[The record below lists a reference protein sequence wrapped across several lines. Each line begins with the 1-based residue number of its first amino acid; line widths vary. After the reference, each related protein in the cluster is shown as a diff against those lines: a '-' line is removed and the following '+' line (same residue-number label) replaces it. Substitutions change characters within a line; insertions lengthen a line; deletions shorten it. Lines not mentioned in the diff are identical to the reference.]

1 MVATVPRL
9 LRLLALLQTQPSR
22 TAAALADQLG
32 VTTRTIRVD
41 IQRLRSLGY
50 QVDADRGLGGGYRL
64 RTAPT
69 HPVPHRYRHLPPLN
83 ERLMTFSSPRQIVPG
98 RP

>member
-9 LRLLALLQTQPSR
+9 LRLLALLQTQPSW

-50 QVDADRGLGGGYRL
+50 QVDADRASAADTGYGRHPHTRS
-64 RTAPT
+64 RTAT
-69 HPVPHRYRHLPPLN
+69 AIYRH
-83 ERLMTFSSPRQIVPG
+83 
-98 RP
+98 